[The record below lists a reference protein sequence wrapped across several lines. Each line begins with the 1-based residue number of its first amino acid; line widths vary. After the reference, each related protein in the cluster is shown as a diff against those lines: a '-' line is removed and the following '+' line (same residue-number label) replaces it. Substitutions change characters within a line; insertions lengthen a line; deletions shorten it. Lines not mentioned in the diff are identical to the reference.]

1 MQDVN
6 ASFNAL
12 INQIEEGWEGLVGG
26 FLQVLFKSLWSEEIV
41 YAAGIGRWLC
51 TALPLAL
58 TLTNVKLLFFHG
70 SGGMSLVGLAQ
81 APSSALAALT
91 SDCQS
96 PKLAMIAACLS
107 TSACCHPTP
116 VLVGCFRNAWR
127 AESLLSAGEWGY
139 CIFRYFLKPWGD
151 NSSWETELQGA
162 RCVSIL
168 YLAETQPALADRSWA
183 SWASCLRGWRW
194 GCTTRHCAGSY
205 SCWSSAIWEW
215 GSACITCHNNTSAH
229 AKWVPLSSP

>member
-1 MQDVN
+1 MGG
-6 ASFNAL
+6 L
-12 INQIEEGWEGLVGG
+12 GGWVPSSSLQLLVVRRNC
-26 FLQVLFKSLWSEEIV
+26 LCSWNWEMIV
-41 YAAGIGRWLC
+41 HSPPSGTDTYKCQAIIFPWLRR
-51 TALPLAL
+51 
-58 TLTNVKLLFFHG
+58 NV
-70 SGGMSLVGLAQ
+70 SVGLAQ

-168 YLAETQPALADRSWA
+168 YRAETQPALADRSWA
-183 SWASCLRGWRW
+183 SWANCLWGWRW